1 MHSVQGHCGR
11 CVDDED
17 RMKRRRVAEC
27 QAAEA
32 GRNKAFALSQFQ
44 VLKTQ
49 LMQQPE
55 ENAAWEDIIAQVV
68 DLINDYDLETTDLM

>member
-1 MHSVQGHCGR
+1 MSATTERCGQ
-11 CVDDED
+11 CADDDD
-17 RMKRRRVAEC
+17 RMKRRRVEEC
-27 QAAEA
+27 RAAEA

-44 VLKTQ
+44 VLKSQ